1 MDFLGPLPSSDYLF
15 VMVDYYSRYK
25 EIKIMRTIDA
35 KNTIGVMKE
44 IFSRLGFPKT
54 ITADNGPQFT
64 SNEMKVFCKEN
75 GIVLH
80 TTIPHWPQMNGE
92 VERQNMD
99 ILKRLKISQIEK
111 KNWKEDLLHFLMMYN
126 GTPHSVT
133 GKTPSEL
140 FYGRQFRDKIPS
152 YPDVENH
159 PNDIETRDE
168 DKENKEK
175 GKQYSDRKRRAAEN
189 KVADGEKVYVKNL
202 LKENK
207 TTPTFDPTPHT
218 VIKANGK
225 DVLVRNEETGKEYRR
240 NIIHLKKKEGE
251 WTICSNN
258 GKNNTEGLQNNG
270 AEKES
275 EEQD

>member
-1 MDFLGPLPSSDYLF
+1 
-15 VMVDYYSRYK
+15 
-25 EIKIMRTIDA
+25 
-35 KNTIGVMKE
+35 
-44 IFSRLGFPKT
+44 
-54 ITADNGPQFT
+54 
-64 SNEMKVFCKEN
+64 MKVFCKEN

-80 TTIPHWPQMNGE
+80 TTIPYWPQMNGE
-92 VERQNMD
+92 VKRQNRD

-111 KNWKEDLLHFLMMYN
+111 KNWKELLHFLMMYN
-126 GTPHSVT
+126 GTPAPFSHRKNT
-133 GKTPSEL
+133 FRT

-152 YPDVENH
+152 YPDLENH

-175 GKQYSDRKRRAAEN
+175 DKQYSDRKRRAAEN
-189 KVADGEKVYVKNL
+189 KVAEGEKVYGKNL
-202 LKENK
+202 FKDNK

-225 DVLVRNEETGKEYRR
+225 DVLVRNEETRKEYRR
-240 NIIHLKKKEGE
+240 NIIHLRKKEGE
-251 WTICSNN
+251 WTICSDN
-258 GKNNTEGLQNNG
+258 GKNNTEGPQNNG